1 MTKMRLSLQCMGCF
15 VSLAEGPLRPAT
27 VAFLNTL
34 AAEHVCADAETPPTS
49 SAMSPEEIQA
59 LIDPDKKLS

>member
-27 VAFLNTL
+27 VIFSNTL
-34 AAEHVCADAETPPTS
+34 AAEHVCADAEPPTS

-59 LIDPDKKLS
+59 LIDLDKKLS